1 VAQSFPKVFTDP
13 DGPVVAIDAER
24 TFWEK
29 ATILHQQAHR
39 TNAMPPRH
47 SRHYYDTYRLA
58 GSRVKQKALADLQLL
73 KDVVAF
79 KMRFYRCPWAN
90 YENAKPGTFRLIPE
104 PARLEELEKDYRQMK
119 VMIFGDVPKFD
130 QIINTLKT
138 LEDEIN
144 G

>member
-1 VAQSFPKVFTDP
+1 
-13 DGPVVAIDAER
+13 
-24 TFWEK
+24 
-29 ATILHQQAHR
+29 
-39 TNAMPPRH
+39 
-47 SRHYYDTYRLA
+47 
-58 GSRVKQKALADLQLL
+58 
-73 KDVVAF
+73 
-79 KMRFYRCPWAN
+79 MRFYRCPWAN